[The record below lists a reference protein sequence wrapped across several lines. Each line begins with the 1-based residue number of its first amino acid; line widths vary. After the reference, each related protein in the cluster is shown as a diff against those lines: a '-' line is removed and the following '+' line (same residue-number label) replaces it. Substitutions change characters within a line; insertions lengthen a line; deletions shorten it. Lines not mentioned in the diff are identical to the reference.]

1 MLSMRGA
8 ALEHQPPCAALVGH
22 SLVCYGSKGWRRE
35 DTEHYHP
42 AMPEQQAPAM
52 QHCDDV
58 GWDKV
63 PAEVDAIVAAIQ
75 AAIDK
80 LPLHEDEA
88 KDIVEYTYYETQEVR
103 EAFLSDTWSDATAA
117 AADRAFQ
124 LLLTIPWTHSE
135 EMTQTE
141 KASVTHAD
149 LNRHVGAVDSD
160 AVWSRTRDKHVTP
173 LRDAFELPVNW
184 EAELSGSFESLSV
197 SALRNHLR
205 PIIPTQLS
213 AIWHLVLKGHSPT
226 LDAPAGFLGT
236 KLAVTESGAR
246 LVQSGSQE
254 IKLGERPGKMWILA
268 GEDLRALKAFAKAH
282 AWSAFVEHAVT
293 LSQKGKDKNISGPL
307 LDAVISAT
315 RDLAKLL
322 RKKPQDRSL
331 EDSLKQ
337 CIGILPDEEQDTC
350 LEDLGI
356 PGLRL
361 EVLHSRKQY
370 AECAAI
376 ALEMRDWDKARSSGR
391 LQGFLI

>member
-1 MLSMRGA
+1 MGQSPERGPRND
-8 ALEHQPPCAALVGH
+8 LRCVSGE
-22 SLVCYGSKGWRRE
+22 
-35 DTEHYHP
+35 
-42 AMPEQQAPAM
+42 
-52 QHCDDV
+52 
-58 GWDKV
+58 V

-226 LDAPAGFLGT
+226 LDAPAGVLGT
-236 KLAVTESGAR
+236 KLAVPSG
-246 LVQSGSQE
+246 
-254 IKLGERPGKMWILA
+254 
-268 GEDLRALKAFAKAH
+268 
-282 AWSAFVEHAVT
+282 T
-293 LSQKGKDKNISGPL
+293 SGP
-307 LDAVISAT
+307 AHMQVI
-315 RDLAKLL
+315 
-322 RKKPQDRSL
+322 
-331 EDSLKQ
+331 KQ
-337 CIGILPDEEQDTC
+337 RTTSDC
-350 LEDLGI
+350 LQSKN
-356 PGLRL
+356 
-361 EVLHSRKQY
+361 VCMCVCMY
-370 AECAAI
+370 VC
-376 ALEMRDWDKARSSGR
+376 M
-391 LQGFLI
+391 